1 MIPCLDCSGGNSH
14 DALML
19 VELAGVRVKLPGAL
33 DGTKMKDLRNEYE
46 FEYLYEQIFLYFTLK
61 EINFFDH
68 GKSLVT
74 CVAVPIM
81 NMN

>member
-46 FEYLYEQIFLYFTLK
+46 CEYLYEQIFFVLYFK
-61 EINFFDH
+61 RNKFF
-68 GKSLVT
+68 
-74 CVAVPIM
+74 
-81 NMN
+81 